1 MAWSFARAPVT
12 GAHRLRRSLGRFLGS
27 PLVAAVAL
35 GVLVTQLGACAVSP
49 SWEEGAGAW
58 SSDRTGWTRGN
69 RGGGDR

>member
-1 MAWSFARAPVT
+1 MTWSFARAPVM
-12 GAHRLRRSLGRFLGS
+12 GAHRLRRFQGRFLGR

-58 SSDRTGWTRGN
+58 SPDRTGWTRGN